1 VLNDYDRIQCSIFVD
16 ILFGLRMPM
25 FFSSL
30 ACRSFRIL
38 QARRLQQRFS
48 SSGGGQRPPVAEAAA
63 ATTDFDVLIVG
74 GGVVGASLARLL
86 HPLSSSSS
94 LKVGLIEAGD
104 GPKPLPADSAPPNPR
119 SYALSP
125 ASLKVLGIHPQPTAT
140 KNERMTGFYQSM
152 QVWETNQPASLL
164 WSAKDLP
171 QDDDQ
176 VESLPSYL
184 GCCIE
189 DAVLTEHL
197 WKELS
202 QAHNVSVFSK
212 SQLQNVEW
220 PSADGATTSG
230 GGWVRGSLVT
240 TAGTE
245 QENVIPAPS
254 SQQSIRTRLLVAADG
269 ANSTIRNAAGIPM
282 MSYQYGQTALT
293 FTVKL
298 ERSLQG
304 RAFQRFLRTGP
315 LALLPTF
322 SDQHAV
328 IVWSTTPEEAAHW
341 KDAAPADLTAHL
353 NTLLQA
359 GPEQLAPL
367 MGSRHDDASSLWN
380 NVLYGIDKVVDS
392 VQYGVAMAAQ
402 QQVWDDD
409 KGVVFSAPPVIDSP
423 VPPRFMFPLQLQLP
437 ARQQYCLGTHFA
449 LVGDAA
455 HSVHPLAGQGLNLGL
470 QDVASLVSVV
480 EKALGSGMDPGTFLR
495 EYEASRRKQVSLT
508 LSGIHMLQRLFM
520 GQSPAAK
527 HLKSFGMSV
536 VQNVGPARRALVQ
549 AATQGVAI
557 P

>member
-1 VLNDYDRIQCSIFVD
+1 MITIE
-16 ILFGLRMPM
+16 LRMPM
-25 FFSSL
+25 FFRTSSL
-30 ACRSFRIL
+30 AIGSFSRRI
-38 QARRLQQRFS
+38 QAQQRFAS
-48 SSGGGQRPPVAEAAA
+48 CAVGGPRRPSPAAAAASAA

-86 HPLSSSSS
+86 QQLSPS
-94 LKVGLIEAGD
+94 LRVGLIEAGN
-104 GPKPLPADSAPPNPR
+104 GPKPLPAADSADAAAVRPPNPR

-125 ASLKVLGIHPQPTAT
+125 ASLKLLGIDQQTTTGAT
-140 KNERMTGFYQSM
+140 HNNERMKGFYQSM

-164 WSAKDLP
+164 WSSKDLP
-171 QDDDQ
+171 QEDRA
-176 VESLPSYL
+176 ESSSPSYL

-189 DAVLTEHL
+189 DAVLTQHL

-202 QAHNVSVFSK
+202 QADNVSVFSK
-212 SQLQNVEW
+212 SQLQNIEW
-220 PSADGATTSG
+220 PSYDDG
-230 GGWVRGSLVT
+230 GGGVSTGGGSWVRGSLVT
-240 TAGTE
+240 IGSE
-245 QENVIPAPS
+245 QQNVPD
-254 SQQSIRTRLLVAADG
+254 QSIRTRLLVAADG
-269 ANSTIRNAAGIPM
+269 ANSTIRKAAGIPM

-328 IVWSTTPEEAAHW
+328 IVWSTSPEQAAHW
-341 KDAAPADLTAHL
+341 NDAAPADLTAHL
-353 NTLLQA
+353 NSLLQA

-380 NVLYGIDKVVDS
+380 NILYGIDKVVDS

-409 KGVVFSAPPVIDSP
+409 QGVVFSAPPVIDSP
-423 VPPRFMFPLQLQLP
+423 VSPRFMFPLQLQLP
-437 ARQQYCLGTHFA
+437 ARQQYCLGTHLA

-455 HSVHPLAGQGLNLGL
+455 HSVHPMAGQGLNLGL

-495 EYEASRRKQVSLT
+495 EYEASRRKQVGLT

-520 GQSPAAK
+520 GQSPVAK

-536 VQNVGPARRALVQ
+536 LQNVGPVRRALVQ
-549 AATQGVAI
+549 AATQGVAM